1 MAIFRTFDDLVI
13 SKIEYLRLVQPELD
27 TKPGTV
33 SRDVFIDAPAQGIAN
48 LYSQLMGISGLQSLF
63 SVTGSDLSKLASNYG
78 ASRIAGNNS
87 GGTIVFVTN
96 NMDVDILIPS
106 GSIVTARNGINFE
119 TLDDVIMLSDSA
131 NVYKATST
139 RLRTDLDLA
148 SITGEFAIEVVV
160 QALTSGVSGNI
171 GRFSIISH
179 NISGISDVT
188 NLSSFTGGSS
198 AESDDEFRTRILSI
212 FAGSNTGT
220 ALGYSTAINII
231 SGVLDSEIVVP
242 GDPLLIRDGTQVSI
256 DSDGNLIISD
266 PGSGGKVDI
275 YILGENL
282 ENQIDSFVFND
293 ASGKNDPTDPLN
305 DVILGQNG
313 GDTTLNAA
321 QRRVSLLAGNDI
333 PNQPIKNIVTVSGS
347 SSGSNFVE
355 QYTDDNARVRGNYI
369 LQKDTGDFGGSPFG
383 FDKLHWTSNKIELD
397 NENTTKGIF
406 NGSDNLNF
414 ADVEEIQS
422 ITQNY
427 LITNENSTTSTTNR
441 SSVILLNTP
450 VQSVN
455 RIVNLTTGERYV
467 VENQNPDGTGELNE
481 TGRITISGSTLPV
494 GTDILQVDYVWVKSF
509 DSVFDFDDL
518 EHFNSLRQVQDS
530 IDWGFSNLV
539 RREPVTLLEDAYGNL
554 TATATHPI
562 FKMISVDTFETY
574 TTSVTGGSVVVNNT
588 VSNVI
593 DIRRVSDNAELF
605 NTDKRGGTTLS
616 GTASIVLPT
625 DSIAVDGDIV
635 TIRFNASDIFSS
647 DGYDGTFELSTI
659 ILQQNSSTSGTE
671 VLINY
676 IADVNILIPESE
688 ITNLPYIKSNN
699 KFTIGGSIIGEQ
711 PTSNLLD
718 SDSNF
723 TYNLRK
729 SGSNLRVDIASTP
742 SKGSITISGTTINK
756 IVDTLVVVESGSGY
770 EVDLQSAIA
779 LDLGTSIPSSVKVIK
794 LVSLERVIL
803 DNTGAVTSVDNT
815 YDIVNYKLRD
825 NAYDLEVALEDS
837 TLSTT
842 KILIPQTS
850 GNVVAMLGAGDTVRV
865 SFYYIDTNYST
876 QLYFSKN
883 GTQITNKVFV
893 DISRITLGS
902 GFKNATSNLVGN
914 LTVKNFNQPV
924 SNTSYHIDYNYI
936 APKENERITVT
947 FNHNALINTITNSI
961 ENVRP
966 ITADVLIKEA
976 DKKDIDVSIKIVL
989 LPEYINQFQ
998 TIRQDSIDIVSSFL
1012 NSNSLGTTVDASD
1025 IINIL
1030 YSIPGIDRVRII
1042 TFSHGNSG
1050 NVLSISAK
1058 KNEYLDAGTVTIE
1071 VEDR

>member
-148 SITGEFAIEVVV
+148 SITGEFAVEVVV

-355 QYTDDNARVRGNYI
+355 QYTDNNARVRGNYI

-574 TTSVTGGSVVVNNT
+574 TTLVTGGSVVVNNT

-659 ILQQNSSTSGTE
+659 ILPQNSSTSGTE
-671 VLINY
+671 VLVNY